1 MKRVT
6 AAVAAA
12 ALALGVSGAAS
23 AEPIKNVVLVHGAFV
38 DGSGWKAVYDILK
51 RDGYDVAVEDKMIPP
66 AAQRQMAE
74 RAHARISEVASSHA
88 VFLSHPKIVA
98 ALIERTA
105 QGVSRKAAAN

>member
-74 RAHARISEVASSHA
+74 RAHARISVASSHA